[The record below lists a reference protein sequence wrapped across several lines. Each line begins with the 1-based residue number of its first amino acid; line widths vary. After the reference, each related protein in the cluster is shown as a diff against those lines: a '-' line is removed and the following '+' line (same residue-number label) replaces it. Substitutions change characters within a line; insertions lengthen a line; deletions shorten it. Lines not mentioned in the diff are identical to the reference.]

1 MNPEVF
7 FPAWIQKT
15 GARMIETVDIRNEK
29 RLSDYADHAYLTA
42 MVNDLRSQ
50 ASALAWKLRGR
61 SVWMVN
67 STANGGGV
75 AEMLPKLI
83 SILRELGV
91 RTEWAVVSPQEKD
104 FFPLTKR
111 IHNLIHDFG
120 RPGFNSE
127 DAVLYDKISQDMA
140 RGLSRLVAPHDI
152 LVIHD
157 PQPLGAGAWLKRQI
171 GMKAIWRCHI
181 GLDKCTPASESA
193 WNFLKAYADVYDRA
207 VFSAQDYVPP
217 FLAGKTSIISPAIDP
232 LSPKNK
238 DLTGQELIDILR
250 RAGLVQNGHH
260 PTAAPPWKRQAM
272 RLQPGGAFTKA
283 ASGVDLGL
291 MFRPIIAQI
300 SRWDRLKGWEY
311 LLEGFLKLKRTYR
324 VNGGRM
330 SPRHRRMNALQLLL
344 VGPDPAA
351 VQDDPEGTGVLQD
364 LCSAYQNLSTEEQQ
378 SVVLLTLP
386 MASREQN
393 HLMVNAIQRC
403 ASVVV
408 QNSVQEGFGL
418 TATEAMWKKA
428 PVLGTS
434 ACGLRQQIRPG
445 IDGRL
450 TSNPTDSDEIS
461 ANLDEMLSRPV
472 NLKRWGLSAQRHVYE
487 RFLVFSQVEKWLRCL
502 SEAIDNPVS

>member
-1 MNPEVF
+1 
-7 FPAWIQKT
+7 
-15 GARMIETVDIRNEK
+15 MIEIIDVRNGN

-42 MVNDLRSQ
+42 SVNDLRSQ
-50 ASALAWKLRGR
+50 ASAVAWKLRGR
-61 SVWMVN
+61 RVWMVN

-75 AEMLPKLI
+75 AEMLPKLVTM
-83 SILRELGV
+83 LRELGV
-91 RTEWAVVSPQEKD
+91 STEWVVVSPQEKD
-104 FFPLTKR
+104 FFHLTKR

-120 RPGFNSE
+120 RAGFRSE
-127 DAVLYDKISQDMA
+127 DAALYNKISQDMA
-140 RGLSRLVAPHDI
+140 RELEKIVAPHDI

-157 PQPLGAGAWLKRQI
+157 PQPLGAGAWLKRQN

-181 GLDKCTPASESA
+181 GLDKRTRASESA
-193 WNFLKAYADVYDRA
+193 WNFLRAHAEGYDHA
-207 VFSAQDYVPP
+207 VFSSQDYVPP
-217 FLAGKTSIISPAIDP
+217 FLAEKTSIISPAIDP

-272 RLQPGGAFTKA
+272 RLQPDGAFTKA
-283 ASGVDLGL
+283 ASGADLGL

-324 VNGGRM
+324 PNGGRM
-330 SPRHRRMNALQLLL
+330 SPCHRRMNAVQLLL
-344 VGPDPAA
+344 VGPDPVA
-351 VQDDPEGTGVLQD
+351 VQDDPEGMGVLQD
-364 LCSAYQNLSTEEQQ
+364 LCSTYRKLSTEEKQ
-378 SVVLLTLP
+378 SIVLLTLP

-408 QNSVQEGFGL
+408 QNSLQEGFGL

-450 TSNPTDSDEIS
+450 TSNPKDADEIS
-461 ANLDEMLSRPV
+461 KNLDEMFSRPV
-472 NLKRWGLSAQRHVYE
+472 NLKRWGLSAQRHVYD
-487 RFLVFSQVEKWLRCL
+487 RFLVFSQVGKWLTCL
-502 SEAIDNPVS
+502 SEVLDNPVS